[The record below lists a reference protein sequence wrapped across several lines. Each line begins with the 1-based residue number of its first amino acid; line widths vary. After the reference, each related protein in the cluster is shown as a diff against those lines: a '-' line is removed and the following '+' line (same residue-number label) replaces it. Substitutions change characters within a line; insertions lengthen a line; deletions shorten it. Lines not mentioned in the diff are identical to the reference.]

1 MFVTG
6 GISGF
11 FLAQPSIDV
20 YLHGTYFVVGHFH
33 MVMGVAAIFGMFAG
47 TYFWAPKMFGH
58 MMNETLGKI
67 HFWGTFV
74 GTYCIFMPFH
84 YLGLVGNVRRYSA
97 FVDDYL
103 APLMPVHKFIT
114 FAALFTGAVQL
125 IFLFNLIYSRFKGKP
140 APDNPWHATSLEWSV
155 PSPPPWNNFGGR
167 HPVVYHDPYQYGIE
181 GSTGD
186 YVMQDSPEQIQTVRD
201 DKKLP

>member
-1 MFVTG
+1 
-6 GISGF
+6 
-11 FLAQPSIDV
+11 
-20 YLHGTYFVVGHFH
+20 
-33 MVMGVAAIFGMFAG
+33 MVMGVAAIFGIFAG
-47 TYFWAPKMFGH
+47 TYFWAPKMFGR

-114 FAALFTGAVQL
+114 YAALFTGAMQL
-125 IFLFNLIYSRFKGKP
+125 LFLYNLIHSRFKGKP
-140 APDNPWHATSLEWSV
+140 APDNPWHATSLEWSI
-155 PSPPPWNNFGGR
+155 PSPPPWNNFGGK
-167 HPVVYHDPYQYGIE
+167 HPIVYHDPYQYGIE
-181 GSTGD
+181 SSSGD
-186 YVMQDSPEQIQTVRD
+186 FVMQDSPEQIETVRD
-201 DKKLP
+201 DRKLP